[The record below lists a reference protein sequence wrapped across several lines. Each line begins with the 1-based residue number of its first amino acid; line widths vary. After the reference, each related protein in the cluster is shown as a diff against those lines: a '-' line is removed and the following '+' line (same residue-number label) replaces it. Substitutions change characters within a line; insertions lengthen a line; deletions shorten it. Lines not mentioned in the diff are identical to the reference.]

1 MTWVLFDR
9 IQGRKISALQ
19 ACIGAVVGLV
29 VITPAAGYITVPQ
42 SFFFGAV
49 GAIVSNMAMHAKFL
63 KRIDDTLDVFAC
75 HGIGGIMGM
84 ILTAIF
90 AGKEGSSL
98 MNGGWSVF
106 GSHMLVL
113 IGVCAFSFGM
123 GYLIFF
129 VLNKFVTLRVR
140 EEYEEIG
147 LDISQHG
154 ESI

>member
-1 MTWVLFDR
+1 
-9 IQGRKISALQ
+9 
-19 ACIGAVVGLV
+19 
-29 VITPAAGYITVPQ
+29 
-42 SFFFGAV
+42 
-49 GAIVSNMAMHAKFL
+49 
-63 KRIDDTLDVFAC
+63 
-75 HGIGGIMGM
+75 M